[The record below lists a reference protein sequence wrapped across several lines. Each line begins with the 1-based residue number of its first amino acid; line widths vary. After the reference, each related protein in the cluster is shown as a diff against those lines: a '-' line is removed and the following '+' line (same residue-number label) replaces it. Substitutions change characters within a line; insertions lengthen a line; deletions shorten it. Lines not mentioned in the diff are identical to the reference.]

1 MKKLTFFCWTSIILA
16 CGTSLS
22 IAQSTTDCS
31 TVPEDMARLKC
42 YDAQAA
48 LRKKAAAPQA
58 ATTQAAQQPA
68 AKAAVPASAPPV
80 SAATSSAPA
89 PATAAATS
97 SAPAPATTAA
107 TSRAPAATS
116 AATGSSAASSPSDF
130 GLDPETVRRK
140 QAAANPEAAPRPE
153 QVVGRVKS
161 VVTKPRG
168 QYRITL
174 EDGQVWEETQRTGGS
189 PPEVGDTVTIRRG
202 MLGSYFLSHSVGL
215 ALRVKRID

>member
-1 MKKLTFFCWTSIILA
+1 MKKLTFFCWTSIVLA

-22 IAQSTTDCS
+22 IAQPTTDCS

-89 PATAAATS
+89 PAT
-97 SAPAPATTAA
+97 TAA
-107 TSRAPAATS
+107 TSHAPAATS